1 MWLSLY
7 IALAVA
13 AAVLFAPGLMLG
25 RTMGLTSKG
34 ALLVG
39 APLSATLYCMLGLAY
54 HLLGAPATPLTMLLV
69 PTLLLVAG
77 CVVRTWHERK
87 AHGTGGQATGYLAEG
102 VPWRLVLLYA
112 AVGLAAGLV
121 LFAAALPQIDIPMQ
135 AWDVVSHLNTTRAMM
150 DAQVMDPR
158 GVSVYAV
165 DEALNVMPGPHGF
178 YPSAWNIV
186 VALVAGVSD
195 IDMALCFL
203 AVNLCFAFVAFPLS
217 TLLAL
222 TTLFPQR
229 RGIRAFGALAAIG
242 VTAFPWQLL
251 AYGPLYPNLAG
262 LCMLPAAFALFTRVA
277 HRTATGGRWAR
288 CATVLALM
296 VPGMTFLH
304 PNTFFTL
311 GLLLVPWIIHNI
323 RSLGTVR
330 VGRLHLPNPL
340 IVLTF
345 VALAAFVWNGLATS
359 SALRPIT
366 EFQWAPFATMPQS
379 LISVLTLS
387 YLNPFHPMA
396 PELAAGA
403 LVLIGF
409 VRLLRERADRW
420 LCGSY
425 GLAVVLVLAAQHLD
439 GAAREVLTGFWY
451 NDPARISA
459 MAAIPAVA
467 LLAIGL
473 DRTRVW
479 IAGLAERWGG
489 RRGAREPHAA
499 TPIACGAALSVA
511 FVALTFWPGVGLPYD
526 RSLNTPVNADHPSDA
541 RATIP
546 RDGTIETPM
555 GTYHDVLAHEY
566 RTDGTINPEEID
578 FLRQVRAIVGT
589 DVVINDPTDGSAQV
603 YGQFGIRC
611 LYRYF
616 DGFYK
621 YEQSH
626 ESLVIRYRLDHL
638 ADDRSVREAVATT
651 DARYVLILDHDAAQ
665 GSYLAGFNDH
675 DMWRGIEDITD
686 DTPGFTVAL
695 SEGNMRL
702 YRIDRQG

>member
-7 IALAVA
+7 IALALAMAIMFV
-13 AAVLFAPGLMLG
+13 PGFLLG
-25 RTMGLTSKG
+25 RAIGLTSRG

-39 APLSATLYCMLGLAY
+39 APLSVTLYCVLGLAY
-54 HLLGAPATPLTMLLV
+54 HLLGVPATPLTMLLV
-69 PTLLLVAG
+69 PALLLIAG
-77 CVVRTWHERK
+77 CAVRVWHERE
-87 AHGTGGQATGYLAEG
+87 ARGTSRHVPTDLAEG

-112 AVGLAAGLV
+112 VVGLTAGLS
-121 LFAAALPQIDIPMQ
+121 LFAAALPRIDIPMQ
-135 AWDVVSHLNTTRAMM
+135 AWDVVSHLNATRAMM

-165 DEALNVMPGPHGF
+165 DEALDVIPGSYGF
-178 YPSAWNIV
+178 YPSAWSIV
-186 VALVAGVSD
+186 VALVADVSGV
-195 IDMALCFL
+195 DMALCFL
-203 AVNLCFAFVAFPLS
+203 AANLCFAFVVFPLS

-222 TTLFPQR
+222 ATLFPHR
-229 RGIRAFGALAAIG
+229 RGIMAFGALASVG

-251 AYGPLYPNLAG
+251 TYGPLYPNLAG
-262 LCMLPAAFALFTRVA
+262 LCVLPAAFALFTRVT
-277 HRTATGGRWAR
+277 RLLATRGRWIR
-288 CATVLALM
+288 CAIVLSLM
-296 VPGMTFLH
+296 APGMAFLH
-304 PNTFFTL
+304 PNTLFTL

-330 VGRLHLPNPL
+330 VGAVRLPNPL
-340 IVLTF
+340 AVLTF
-345 VALAAFVWNGLATS
+345 VALAALIWNGLATS
-359 SALRPIT
+359 SALKSVT
-366 EFQWAPFATMPQS
+366 GFQWAPFASMPQS

-409 VRLLRERADRW
+409 IHLLREQTDRW

-425 GLAVVLVLAAQHLD
+425 GLSVVLVLAAQRLD
-439 GAAREVLTGFWY
+439 GATREVLTGFWY

-459 MAAIPAVA
+459 MAALPAVA

-473 DRTRVW
+473 DRTRVCV
-479 IAGLAERWGG
+479 AGLAERWADRHGITA
-489 RRGAREPHAA
+489 ARA
-499 TPIACGAALSVA
+499 TIPLLCGAALSAA
-511 FVALTFWPGVGLPYD
+511 FVALTFWPGIGLPYS
-526 RSLNTPVNADHPSDA
+526 RSLSTPVNADQPSDA
-541 RATIP
+541 RATTP
-546 RDGTIETPM
+546 SDGTIETPM

-566 RTDGTINPEEID
+566 RTNGALNPEEID
-578 FLRQVRAIVGT
+578 FLKQARDIVGT

-621 YEQSH
+621 FEQSH

-638 ADDRSVREAVATT
+638 TTDRSVQEAVATT

-675 DMWRGIEDITD
+675 DMWQGIEDITD
-686 DTPGFTVAL
+686 DTPGFTVVL
-695 SEGNMRL
+695 SEGAMRL
-702 YRIDRQG
+702 YRIDRAG